1 MIPQHLTSSL
11 FTESAAQSK
20 RLLSTA
26 WKLLS
31 PADVKRFQEALGEL
45 LDDEATLKMSLLPL
59 LSPSTSFSASQVP
72 AKPSANSSIQESLIR
87 FMLELPKLQTVL
99 LLRLIEKLPMLE
111 YVESDA
117 LEENIPKLL
126 LSQIRWLP
134 WVENST
140 DVAQAFMNAIDLAS
154 STSLKRDIITWIPET
169 ADDASADV
177 LVPKLVSLMESE
189 PELLGA
195 AIDTLSNIKLSESH
209 LDQVQVSAIEL
220 LNTVDPEYVPVLVK
234 FLFHVAKLESLPK
247 LFKDLRQQLKVETLS
262 EGAVSAA
269 TGGNTAALDSTS
281 LLVECLRACLRAKSE
296 RATAFLQEFTSFSP
310 KEDKSAAKTT
320 GAASTAP
327 SGPQHS
333 ILDIWLFFLVH
344 ASFPNMRPKLELA
357 LRKKLLGGQLKA
369 QLLRRAI
376 TIRPRALED
385 LFPTVME
392 VAQALMQQSHQ
403 DITRTVEGVT
413 KAVYI
418 AIFHVSDMSMRQA
431 ILGQLMAH
439 VSSASIKEAR
449 GALRTLEHLVT
460 SHAQL
465 IEPFASYLQG
475 LIDFMDGSQLDNS
488 LLLQVYFIFSK
499 LAYPRGALSYS
510 QESETKTAEFLTM
523 LLLKQNG
530 NHETRYR
537 QMGALGSAALICVLG
552 APIVEGSA
560 FGANAEALED
570 VPARIA
576 AADKRIDE
584 ILRTWSQLHA
594 PEAQELFLD
603 ELSAS
608 LTSKARDRPLRR
620 EVTQQIA
627 AFCVGLV
634 SNLMSPRSDA
644 VTWALS
650 RGFAS
655 DTSTDSQLSVP
666 TSSTMWCEVLSMWPR
681 EDPSFEEMQTSTL
694 LFNLFMEETN
704 SLTSHAMLPGR
715 MATCAALIRLLFVS
729 HEATGA
735 LEDIYLVFYASFQL
749 FPRPIAVTPSAL
761 HAYFNSQTPKT
772 LELIACQLI
781 HAINIMRELLNIA
794 GRLEQFSLACFAVP
808 SQDYAAVR
816 LAQLVQLEAYL
827 DCVLDHIPDFPQ
839 FPGGSKAQ
847 LPLIHAA
854 DILREQPALKKS
866 GRKKAGGVV
875 KKGPKAT
882 PAGKKKK
889 ESDANMDLDES
900 ESDADD
906 TEEEEEENETATGA
920 GADASTT
927 EAPKAQPA
935 PLTKSWGNLGA
946 FDVKKYRRNVLERVS
961 SRLRPLLP
969 SALSLLSFVSAHEM
983 DNQAKWML
991 VSDLVEKIAAM
1002 APRQPSLNPAK
1013 HKPDAPWL
1021 RAYADHSH
1029 CLIELL
1035 PALRALP
1042 KLLLVALERDAS
1054 PPIDDVVSRRS
1065 WPISLPPSVGAFGSP
1080 SLCYKLRYP
1089 CAKIVLG
1096 LLKSVFAQHVFYAP
1110 LVADSAVEA
1119 PGDTARTSVT
1129 PAQDIARALLSGIP
1143 AQDGEAEAQ
1152 THSSW
1157 AEYVQACSSRLS
1169 SLVAHITDFETVVA
1183 VIEVLKELA
1192 SGLETEP
1199 EMRAGLQDQ
1208 ASALSSEVL
1217 CRHWTD
1223 QDGEPSATNSIFREG
1238 VKGLPVDGLE
1248 KVIAAS
1254 IWSSAVF
1261 AENAGAMAKELRN
1274 LVGGGKKKQN
1284 KADDDE
1290 PEEEEARY
1298 LTLTRATA
1306 PTFIKALQSAAT
1318 RLLEAYSPSG
1328 TDLTDEDHSDGDAEI
1343 QRLNQLVT
1351 FCPFLLENALPS
1363 EPDRALLGMV
1373 LKQGKL
1379 FVEAF
1384 HGKLDWIAAQ
1394 ATHQPVAVMK
1404 TMRTY
1409 QRANRALQA
1418 LCTTV
1423 KEGQFKQLGSLIA
1436 PLKRSMEM
1444 VLTKM
1449 RLLSDKHGFG
1459 DALDVRVSTA
1469 ATGSASRPSARNGN
1483 AHEGAGTASAALPD
1497 APPANLKKR
1506 KHVSDD
1512 ERDIDAQGDETEATL
1527 IAKRRA

>member
-1 MIPQHLTSSL
+1 M
-11 FTESAAQSK
+11 
-20 RLLSTA
+20 
-26 WKLLS
+26 S

-45 LDDEATLKMSLLPL
+45 LDDEETLKMSLLPL
-59 LSPSTSFSASQVP
+59 LSPSTSFSASQMP
-72 AKPSANSSIQESLIR
+72 AKPSTNTSIQESLIR

-111 YVESDA
+111 YGESDA

-140 DVAQAFMNAIDLAS
+140 EVAQAFMSAIDLAS

-195 AIDTLSNIKLSESH
+195 AIDTLSNIKLSEAH
-209 LDQVQVSAIEL
+209 LDEVQVSAIEL

-262 EGAVSAA
+262 EGAISAA
-269 TGGNTAALDSTS
+269 TGVSTAALDSTS

-310 KEDKSAAKTT
+310 KEDKSVARTT
-320 GAASTAP
+320 GPAPAAPT
-327 SGPQHS
+327 GPQHS

-403 DITRTVEGVT
+403 DITRTIEGVT

-418 AIFHVSDMSMRQA
+418 AIFHVADLSLRQA

-475 LIDFMDGSQLDNS
+475 LIDFMDGSHLDNS
-488 LLLQVYFIFSK
+488 LLLQVYFIFAK

-552 APIVEGSA
+552 APVAEAST

-570 VPARIA
+570 APSRIS
-576 AADKRIDE
+576 AADKRIEE

-603 ELSAS
+603 ELSNS

-627 AFCVGLV
+627 SFCVGLV

-644 VTWALS
+644 VAWALS
-650 RGFAS
+650 RGF
-655 DTSTDSQLSVP
+655 TSESSSESQLSVP
-666 TSSTMWCEVLSMWPR
+666 TSSTMWCEVLSMWPK
-681 EDPSFEEMQTSTL
+681 EDPSFEEMQSSTL

-704 SLTSHAMLPGR
+704 SLTTHAMLPGR
-715 MATCAALIRLLFVS
+715 MATCASLIRLLFVS

-749 FPRPIAVTPSAL
+749 FPRPAAPTPSAL
-761 HAYFNSQTPKT
+761 HAYFNTQSPKT
-772 LELIACQLI
+772 LELMACQLI

-794 GRLEQFSLACFAVP
+794 GRLEQYALACFAVP
-808 SQDYAAVR
+808 SQEYAAVR

-854 DILREQPALKKS
+854 DILREQPAQKKS
-866 GRKKAGGVV
+866 GRKKAGSVV
-875 KKGPKAT
+875 KKGPKAS

-889 ESDANMDLDES
+889 ESEANMDLDES
-900 ESDADD
+900 ESEADD
-906 TEEEEEENETATGA
+906 TEDEEENEAATGT
-920 GADASTT
+920 GAEVSTT
-927 EAPKAQPA
+927 EAPKAQIAPA
-935 PLTKSWGNLGA
+935 TKSWGNLGA

-961 SRLRPLLP
+961 NRLRPLLP
-969 SALSLLSFVSAHEM
+969 SALCLLSFVSAHEM

-1042 KLLLVALERDAS
+1042 KLLLVALEIDAS
-1054 PPIDDVVSRRS
+1054 PPIEDFVSRRS
-1065 WPISLPPSVGAFGSP
+1065 WPISLPPSVGAFNSP
-1080 SLCYKLRYP
+1080 ILCYKLRYP
-1089 CAKIVLG
+1089 CAKIILG
-1096 LLKSVFAQHVFYAP
+1096 LLKSVFAQHVFYVP

-1119 PGDTARTSVT
+1119 PGEPARTVT

-1217 CRHWTD
+1217 CRYWTD
-1223 QDGEPSATNSIFREG
+1223 QDAEPSATNSIFREG
-1238 VKGLPVDGLE
+1238 LKQMPLDGLE
-1248 KVIAAS
+1248 KVIASS
-1254 IWSSAVF
+1254 IWSSTVF

-1274 LVGGGKKKQN
+1274 LVGGAKKKAN

-1298 LTLTRATA
+1298 LTMTRATA
-1306 PTFIKALQSAAT
+1306 PTFIKALQSAST
-1318 RLLEAYSPSG
+1318 RLLDEYSPSG
-1328 TDLTDEDHSDGDAEI
+1328 TDITDEGQSDGDAEI
-1343 QRLNQLVT
+1343 LRVNQLVT

-1363 EPDRALLGMV
+1363 EPDRALLGMA

-1384 HGKLDWIAAQ
+1384 QGKLEWISAQ
-1394 ATHQPVAVMK
+1394 ATQQPAAVMK

-1436 PLKRSMEM
+1436 PLKRSMET

-1469 ATGSASRPSARNGN
+1469 ATGSSLRSSARNGN
-1483 AHEGAGTASAALPD
+1483 AHEGAGTASAALGD

-1512 ERDIDAQGDETEATL
+1512 EQDIDAQDDETEA
-1527 IAKRRA
+1527 APSPKRPA